1 MKKLPFQWLLYLCM
15 LVAII
20 LPTHVIASDINLS
33 TQYRL
38 SAGDV
43 LKISVFGEP
52 DLSID
57 EVRLN
62 DAGTFSYPFL
72 GELQVRDLTASQVET
87 LITERLTGDYLIDPR
102 VSVSIIEYREFFI
115 SGEVRNPGGYPFQP
129 GLTLRRAVAL
139 AGGLTERASQRR
151 MSIIRDKD
159 VSRTSQSANMDTLV
173 MPGDIIT
180 IDQGFF

>member
-1 MKKLPFQWLLYLCM
+1 MNKRMFSLFSFLSLIFMCM
-15 LVAII
+15 FSAN
-20 LPTHVIASDINLS
+20 VIAENINMS

-72 GELQVRDLTASQVET
+72 GEMQVRGLTASQVEAM
-87 LITERLTGDYLIDPR
+87 ITERLQGDYLVNPR

-115 SGEVRNPGGYPFQP
+115 SGEVRNPGGYPYQP

-151 MSIIRDKD
+151 MSIIRDGD
-159 VSRTSQSANMDTLV
+159 ANRTSESANMDTLV